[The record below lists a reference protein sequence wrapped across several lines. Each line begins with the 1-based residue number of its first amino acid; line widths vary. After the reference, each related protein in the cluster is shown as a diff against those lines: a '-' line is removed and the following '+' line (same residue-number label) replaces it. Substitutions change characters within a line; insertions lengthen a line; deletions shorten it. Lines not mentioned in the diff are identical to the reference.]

1 MFAARGSAR
10 MINFSALRPNT
21 LAGKIVRFPFRAIP
35 DDLVVPVLQGP
46 LRGKKWIVG
55 SYIHGCWLGSYEFA
69 LQRLIANE
77 VRRGDV
83 FFDVGACV
91 GFYSLL
97 AAIRVGPGQVHA
109 FEPLPANLSYLRKH
123 LQLNKIKNV
132 EVHEI
137 AVSDEVGTS
146 FFTGETPRAMGK
158 LDANGG
164 IPVRTSTIDALLQ
177 SGEIPAPNYI
187 KMDIEGTE
195 SKALLGAKE
204 CILCHKPKL
213 FLATHGAQVHDDC
226 LRLLSSWRYE
236 SHEIAR
242 ESADRAELFASSK
255 ANSPELSTLNAIL

>member
-1 MFAARGSAR
+1 
-10 MINFSALRPNT
+10 MINFSALRPHT

-35 DDLVVPVLQGP
+35 RDIAVPILQGP

-77 VRRGDV
+77 VKRGDV

-97 AAIRVGPGQVHA
+97 AAVRSEPARVHA

-137 AVSDEVGTS
+137 AISDEVGTQL
-146 FFTGETPRAMGK
+146 FAGEATRAMGK
-158 LDANGG
+158 LDANGS
-164 IPVRTSTIDALLQ
+164 IRVRTSTIDALLQ
-177 SGEIPAPNYI
+177 AGEIPAPRYI

-195 SKALLGAKE
+195 SKAILGAKE
-204 CILCHKPKL
+204 CILRHKPKL
-213 FLATHGAQVHDDC
+213 FLATHGRQVHDEC
-226 LRLLSSWRYE
+226 LRLLSSWQYE
-236 SHEIAR
+236 FHEIAR
-242 ESADRAELFASSK
+242 ESADRVELVAGPET
-255 ANSPELSTLNAIL
+255 NSPESSAQ

>member
-1 MFAARGSAR
+1 V
-10 MINFSALRPNT
+10 INFSALRPHT

-35 DDLVVPVLQGP
+35 RDIAVPILQGP

-55 SYIHGCWLGSYEFA
+55 SYIHGCWLGSYEYA
-69 LQRLIANE
+69 LQRVIANE
-77 VRRGDV
+77 VKRGEV

-97 AAIRVGPGQVHA
+97 AAVRAEPGRVHA

-123 LQLNKIKNV
+123 LQLNNIKNV

-137 AVSDEVGTS
+137 AVSDEVATKL
-146 FFTGETPRAMGK
+146 FACEATRAMGK
-158 LDANGG
+158 LDVNGS

-177 SGEIPAPNYI
+177 AGEIPAPHCI

-195 SKALLGAKE
+195 SKALLGAEE
-204 CILCHKPKL
+204 CIRRYQPKL
-213 FLATHGAQVHDDC
+213 FLATHGRQVHEEC

-236 SHEIAR
+236 FREIAR
-242 ESADRAELFASSK
+242 ESADRAELVASPGSD
-255 ANSPELSTLNAIL
+255 SPESSTL